1 MAETVK
7 QNGLSAGDYGAE
19 PKEDRRHVGYANL
32 IPLNELTVEEQR
44 KMQSNAGKASGESRR
59 RKRDMREMARL
70 MLGNVMNDDAVIES
84 IGDNVELLEDE
95 NGKTD
100 KSAMAVMVAKMI
112 LEAQAGNVKA
122 ADFVRDTAGYKPK
135 EQVELDAV
143 VTEAD
148 KALLDKVSKRLKIE
162 RDTDNQ

>member
-1 MAETVK
+1 MADTIKDNAV
-7 QNGLSAGDYGAE
+7 QNSE
-19 PKEDRRHVGYANL
+19 PKEDRRHIGYANL
-32 IPLNELTVEEQR
+32 IPITERTEEEQR
-44 KMQSNAGKASGESRR
+44 EMQIRAGKASGEARR

-70 MLGNVMNDDAVIES
+70 MLENTMNDDAVVES
-84 IGDNVELLEDE
+84 IGENVELLEDE
-95 NGKTD
+95 NGKVD
-100 KSAMAVMVAKMI
+100 KSAMAVMLAKMI

-148 KALLDKVSKRLKIE
+148 KALIDKVSKRLNIP
-162 RDTDNQ
+162 RDNDNS